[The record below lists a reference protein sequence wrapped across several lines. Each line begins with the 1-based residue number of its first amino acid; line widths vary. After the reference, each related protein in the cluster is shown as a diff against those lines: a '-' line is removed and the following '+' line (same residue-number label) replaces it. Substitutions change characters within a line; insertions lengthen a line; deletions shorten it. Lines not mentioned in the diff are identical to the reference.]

1 MTLRRPSFAQLRLA
15 ACLVAAFGALMP
27 AHAYTVGIASAS
39 RSLYLQ
45 VGAGNMAQGNPNSAG
60 NNSTQN
66 NVTATV
72 PVAALFTSGAA
83 QTMNTDSTVMN
94 SPIDGAA
101 YCTPAGKVYVG
112 SFFRTTGSSNN
123 SATLTVSTP
132 ANLSS
137 GSATIPFSTISWTGT
152 GSGQYDSEIPSGSFS
167 STLLTLVSV
176 AKNTWSE
183 SCLLFTY
190 TNPGIMPAGT
200 FTGTATYTLTA
211 P

>member
-1 MTLRRPSFAQLRLA
+1 MKLRRPSFEQLRLV
-15 ACLVAAFGALMP
+15 ACLAAAFGVQVP

-45 VGAGNMAQGNPNSAG
+45 VGVGTMTTGNPNSAA
-60 NNSTQN
+60 NNTTRN
-66 NVTATV
+66 NVTVTV
-72 PVAALFTSGAA
+72 PAAALFTGAA
-83 QTMNTDSTVMN
+83 QTMSTDSTVTA

-101 YCTPAGKVYVG
+101 YCTPAGKVYIG

-132 ANLSS
+132 ATLSS
-137 GSATIPFSTISWTGT
+137 GSATIPFSSIAWTGT
-152 GSGQYDSEIPSGSFS
+152 GTGSFDSEIPSGSFS

>member
-1 MTLRRPSFAQLRLA
+1 MKLRRPSLEHLCCAAALYALA
-15 ACLVAAFGALMP
+15 P
-27 AHAYTVGIASAS
+27 AHAYTVGISSAS

-45 VGAGNMAQGNPNSAG
+45 VGVGNMTTGNVNTAG
-60 NNSTQN
+60 NNPTQN
-66 NVTATV
+66 NVTVTV
-72 PVAALFTSGAA
+72 PVAALFTGAA
-83 QTMNTDSTVMN
+83 QTMNTDSTVTA

-101 YCTPAGKVYVG
+101 YCTPAGKVYIG

-132 ANLSS
+132 ANLSN
-137 GSATIPFSTISWTGT
+137 GSATIPFSTIAWTSPGAAP
-152 GSGQYDSEIPSGSFS
+152 YNSEIPAGSFS
-167 STLLTLVSV
+167 STLLTLVTV

-190 TNPGIMPAGT
+190 SNPGIMPSGT

>member
-1 MTLRRPSFAQLRLA
+1 MKSRRSSFEQLRLV
-15 ACLVAAFGALMP
+15 ACLAAALGAQASAL
-27 AHAYTVGIASAS
+27 AYTVGINAAS

-45 VGAGNMAQGNPNSAG
+45 VGVGNMNQGNPNSAG
-60 NNSTQN
+60 NNTTQN
-66 NVTATV
+66 NVTVTV
-72 PVAALFTSGAA
+72 PAAALFTGAA
-83 QTMNTDSTVMN
+83 QTMSTDSTVTI
-94 SPIDGAA
+94 SPIDGAS
-101 YCTPAGKVYVG
+101 YCTPAGKVYIG
-112 SFFRTTGSSNN
+112 SFFRTNGSSNN

-132 ANLSS
+132 ANLTS
-137 GSATIPFSTISWTGT
+137 GSATIPFSTIAWAGTGT
-152 GSGQYDSEIPSGSFS
+152 GQFNSEIPSGSFS

>member
-1 MTLRRPSFAQLRLA
+1 VSP
-15 ACLVAAFGALMP
+15 GAS
-27 AHAYTVGIASAS
+27 VIS
-39 RSLYLQ
+39 SLGLI
-45 VGAGNMAQGNPNSAG
+45 
-60 NNSTQN
+60 TW
-66 NVTATV
+66 
-72 PVAALFTSGAA
+72 PVARRNDT
-83 QTMNTDSTVMN
+83 TVTPTAC
-94 SPIDGAA
+94 SAWSAKVWPTH
-101 YCTPAGKVYVG
+101 CTPAGKVYVG

-190 TNPGIMPAGT
+190 TNPGMVPSGT

>member
-1 MTLRRPSFAQLRLA
+1 MKSRRPSFGQLRLL
-15 ACLVAAFGALMP
+15 ACLAAALGAQTF
-27 AHAYTVGIASAS
+27 AHAYTVAINPAS

-45 VGAGNMAQGNPNSAG
+45 VGVGTMTQGNPNSAA
-60 NNSTQN
+60 NNTTRN
-66 NVTATV
+66 NVTVTV
-72 PVAALFTSGAA
+72 PAAALFTGAA
-83 QTMNTDSTVMN
+83 QTMQTDSTVMT
-94 SPIDGAA
+94 SPIDGAN
-101 YCTPAGKVYVG
+101 YCTPAGKVYIG
-112 SFFRTTGSSNN
+112 SFFRTNGSSNN

-132 ANLSS
+132 ATLTS
-137 GSATIPFSTISWTGT
+137 GSATIPFSTIAWTGT
-152 GSGQYDSEIPSGSFS
+152 GTGQYDSEIPSGSFS
-167 STLLTLVSV
+167 NTLLTLVSV